1 MSLILSLVMFLT
13 VTASV
18 EARQQ
23 QAGGS
28 PVINTN
34 TRTFRAPTNDE
45 VTFPDSYSA
54 GIIVPQE
61 IGLNYFLPPS
71 TPFCHAVDVTNF
83 ILMWMTTK

>member
-1 MSLILSLVMFLT
+1 MRRSLMLSLVMFLA

-45 VTFPDSYSA
+45 VTFTDSYSA
-54 GIIVPQE
+54 GIIVTQK
-61 IGLNYFLPPS
+61 IGFIYFFCLLPLR
-71 TPFCHAVDVTNF
+71 FVML
-83 ILMWMTTK
+83 LM

>member
-1 MSLILSLVMFLT
+1 MRMILILSLVMLLT

-45 VTFPDSYSA
+45 VTFPNSYSA
-54 GIIVPQE
+54 AIIVTQK
-61 IGLNYFLPPS
+61 IGFIYFFASFHSVLS
-71 TPFCHAVDVTNF
+71 CC
-83 ILMWMTTK
+83 